1 MDLDA
6 LALFVAAARAG
17 SFAAVARDRGL
28 DPSAVSRAV
37 AGLEASLGTRLLQRS
52 TRAMVPTEAGELL
65 LAGLPPVLDELA
77 RLRDEAAS
85 LRAGPVGTLRLT
97 ASVAFGQVV
106 LLPHLAAFRAAFPR
120 LRLDLLLTDRNLDL
134 VADRVDLAV
143 RLGPSHRADVAGMRL
158 MPTRY
163 FVVAAPAWVAR
174 EGAPQAPSDLSRR
187 DCLLLDLPDYRTR
200 WVFRRGDGRMEVP
213 VWGSMVISSPLALR
227 QAALDGLGPALL
239 ADWLVRENLAAGRLV
254 DLFPGHEATA
264 TAFDTAAWLLYPSRE
279 HLPRKTRSAIAF
291 LQDRLTAVAATT

>member
-1 MDLDA
+1 MQLDA

-52 TRAMVPTEAGELL
+52 TRAMVPTEAGEML
-65 LAGLPPVLDELA
+65 LAGLPPVLEELA
-77 RLRDEAAS
+77 RLRDEVAS
-85 LRAGPVGTLRLT
+85 SRAGPVGTLRLT

-106 LLPHLAAFRAAFPR
+106 LLPHLRAFREAFPR

-134 VADRVDLAV
+134 VADRIDLAV
-143 RLGPSHRADVAGMRL
+143 RLGPSHRADVAGVRL

-163 FVVAAPAWVAR
+163 RVVAAPAWVAQ
-174 EGAPQAPSDLSRR
+174 EAVLQAPADLSAR

-200 WVFRRGDGRMEVP
+200 WIFRDDQGRSDVP
-213 VWGSMVISSPLALR
+213 VRGSLVISSPLALR
-227 QAALDGLGPALL
+227 HAALDGLGPALL
-239 ADWLVRENLAAGRLV
+239 ADWLVRSDLDQGGLV
-254 DLFPGHEATA
+254 DLFPEHEVTA
-264 TAFDTAAWLLYPSRE
+264 TAFDTAAWLLYPTRV
-279 HLPRKTRSAIAF
+279 HLPRKTRSAMSF
-291 LQDRLTAVAATT
+291 LRDRLKAGGA